1 MSDGTAPFQTK
12 NTLGLLTID
21 WTKQNEPEEKSP
33 EILAMEQ
40 AARDVILAKKK
51 AKKEK
56 AARKKARSQSPTTK
70 NKKSASPPRARK
82 KTDEEAALQAAEEA
96 RIKAEAAIAAERR
109 KLEADEEARLQAEA
123 AKLAEEDAAEA
134 ERQRLRKLQ
143 KEQAAAAV
151 EAERLR
157 LQTIQEEEEA
167 LRRAAEEAEAQ
178 RRAEEEEAAFRLA
191 AEEEARKRRAAL
203 EAAAAAPPPVQPRQ
217 KRRASFF
224 PLTKD
229 NSGLEKAVRKYNNDV
244 PFDWEKP
251 EWTMDFGNL
260 RHTTT
265 ISKTYGWEK
274 PEWVLRNVLRKTPQ
288 GDFIHDGHSLE
299 RPVHLLR
306 RRASFADLRSE
317 WAKPEWTKRFKLLR
331 STNHTRRTTDNMTI
345 GTCSTIGDDSVNFDD
360 SIASLAHVDFNG
372 SQSIVTW
379 EKPSWAKAHGLKAT
393 EAGAAARQGI
403 NLALPITDINNF
415 LNRSLNRQ
423 EHGMMQDQSL
433 GNNNYHVT
441 NNNEASMNIS
451 FHNASLRDLAW
462 EKPSWASNPGLKRT
476 SRGETLQKN
485 GNLAKAISR
494 QKSME

>member
-21 WTKQNEPEEKSP
+21 WTKQNDEPEEKSP
-33 EILAMEQ
+33 EIIAMEK

-56 AARKKARSQSPTTK
+56 AARKKARSQSPTA
-70 NKKSASPPRARK
+70 KSASPPRARK
-82 KTDEEAALQAAEEA
+82 KQNDEEAAKLAAEEA

-109 KLEADEEARLQAEA
+109 KLEADEAARLKEEE
-123 AKLAEEDAAEA
+123 AKLAAEEAAEA

-143 KEQAAAAV
+143 KEEE

-157 LQTIQEEEEA
+157 LKKNQEEEEA
-167 LRRAAEEAEAQ
+167 IRRAAREAELQ
-178 RRAEEEEAAFRLA
+178 RRMEEEEEAFRLA
-191 AEEEARKRRAAL
+191 AEEEARKRQAAL
-203 EAAAAAPPPVQPRQ
+203 EAAATQPQPVQPRQ

-229 NSGLEKAVRKYNNDV
+229 NTGLEKAVRKYNNDV

-274 PEWVLRNVLRKTPQ
+274 PEWVLKNVLRKTPL

-306 RRASFADLRSE
+306 RRCSFADLRSE
-317 WAKPEWTKRFKLLR
+317 WAKPEWTKRFKLR
-331 STNHTRRTTDNMTI
+331 STNHTRRTDMTI

-403 NLALPITDINNF
+403 NLALPITDIQNF
-415 LNRSLNRQ
+415 LNRSLNKQ

-433 GNNNYHVT
+433 GNHHGGI
-441 NNNEASMNIS
+441 NNNHEASMNIS
-451 FHNASLRDLAW
+451 FNNASLRDLAW

-476 SRGETLQKN
+476 SRGEKLQKN

-494 QKSME
+494 QKSMD